1 MNGTRTVTAS
11 VVLAERLPAGEHTA
25 RIAVEDVSRADAP
38 ATTIA
43 HRIVRLTGPME
54 AGDRFTLELPVPEID
69 DHASY
74 IVRVHIDSSGS
85 GDVTIGDRITT
96 RSYPVLTRGAPDH
109 IDVEVVQI

>member
-11 VVLAERLPAGEHTA
+11 IVFAEPLPAGEHTA

-38 ATTIA
+38 AT
-43 HRIVRLTGPME
+43 IVAQTTVPLTGPMD
-54 AGDRFTLELPVPEID
+54 AGDRFTVELPVPEID

-74 IVRVHIDSSGS
+74 IVRAHIDSSGS
-85 GDVTIGDRITT
+85 GDVSTGDHITT
-96 RSYPVLTRGAPDH
+96 RSYPALTRGAPDH